1 MSCFISFT
9 FDFDTDAS
17 SGATHRLQSWPVGR
31 LDLKTGL
38 VFVCVSLAS
47 GCTTSQSNQIDRQ
60 LLQTAWAA
68 DGVSFEFVIGEDT
81 ILYEFDMKEHP
92 YTLDGNVLVVDF
104 QDPTLGV
111 QRKEI
116 LRLTKEELELRD
128 VRLGDTTTV
137 FRRVQ

>member
-1 MSCFISFT
+1 MFEQVCIS
-9 FDFDTDAS
+9 
-17 SGATHRLQSWPVGR
+17 HRLQSWPVGR

-137 FRRVQ
+137 FRRVR

>member
-1 MSCFISFT
+1 VFEQVYIS
-9 FDFDTDAS
+9 
-17 SGATHRLQSWPVGR
+17 HRPRSWPARR

-38 VFVCVSLAS
+38 VVVCLSLAS
-47 GCTTSQSNQIDRQ
+47 GCTTPQSNQIDRQ

-68 DGVSFEFVIGEDT
+68 DGVNFEFVIGEDT

-92 YTLDGNVLVVDF
+92 YALDGNILVVDF

-128 VRLGDTTTV
+128 VRLGDPTTV

>member
-1 MSCFISFT
+1 MKS
-9 FDFDTDAS
+9 A
-17 SGATHRLQSWPVGR
+17 

-38 VFVCVSLAS
+38 VFVCMSLAS
-47 GCTTSQSNQIDRQ
+47 GCTASQSNQIDRQ
-60 LLQTAWAA
+60 LLHAAWSG
-68 DGVSFEFVIGEDT
+68 DGGSFEFVIGENT

-92 YTLDGNVLVVDF
+92 YTLDGNILVVDF

-128 VRLGDTTTV
+128 VHRGDKTTV